1 MRLHI
6 ATGVEDDEPEPF
18 SHRGPPTT
26 RRRDVRASNHT
37 VTEIPS
43 DTLSPSFTANIT
55 HRSDPTAAGSSL
67 LSADDSICFRLQSTI

>member
-26 RRRDVRASNHT
+26 RRRDVRASNHQSPKFCQ
-37 VTEIPS
+37 IP
-43 DTLSPSFTANIT
+43 
-55 HRSDPTAAGSSL
+55 
-67 LSADDSICFRLQSTI
+67 